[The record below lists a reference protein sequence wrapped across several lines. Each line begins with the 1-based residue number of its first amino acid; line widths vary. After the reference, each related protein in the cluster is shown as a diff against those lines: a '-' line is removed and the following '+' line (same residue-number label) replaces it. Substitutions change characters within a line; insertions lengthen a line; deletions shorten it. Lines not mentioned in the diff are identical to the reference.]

1 MSSIFFSRIASLHK
15 FCFVL
20 FECFHIRSCCSI
32 FNDQPQPHPVRRDSL
47 YIIPHSFPFVN
58 TFFKSFFAFFKV
70 FFKRFM
76 RSYLAA
82 FLGSFIIIPLSSL
95 FVNPFSETF
104 LTLAALSMCT
114 VFALENCARCTT
126 ECRASCIQGYFTIY
140 FQRIIQIKP
149 PLPSLITRSSV
160 SESFCLDSS
169 GICSSFE

>member
-32 FNDQPQPHPVRRDSL
+32 FNDQPQPHSVWRDSL

-70 FFKRFM
+70 FFIRFM

-82 FLGSFIIIPLSSL
+82 FLGSPNIIPLSSL

-104 LTLAALSMCT
+104 FNFSRSVNVHSFYPRKLCKMHNRAPRILLSGLFYYLFSENYADQAA
-114 VFALENCARCTT
+114 
-126 ECRASCIQGYFTIY
+126 ASLVDNSLKCFG
-140 FQRIIQIKP
+140 KL
-149 PLPSLITRSSV
+149 LP
-160 SESFCLDSS
+160 
-169 GICSSFE
+169 

>member
-32 FNDQPQPHPVRRDSL
+32 FNDQPQLHPVWRDSL

-70 FFKRFM
+70 FFIRFM

-82 FLGSFIIIPLSSL
+82 FLGSFIIIPLSSR
-95 FVNPFSETF
+95 FVKCFFWFFS
-104 LTLAALSMCT
+104 LLARKHFCFSIAGYL
-114 VFALENCARCTT
+114 L
-126 ECRASCIQGYFTIY
+126 CIVHNITIGAFFIY
-140 FQRIIQIKP
+140 
-149 PLPSLITRSSV
+149 
-160 SESFCLDSS
+160 
-169 GICSSFE
+169 